1 MSIQNTRT
9 DDPARVRAVQNIKL
23 ESNFYSLYRSTIK
36 TLLEN
41 DNESRN
47 QIISIIENEDSASKE
62 KLREIMQM
70 VRNNK
75 MDCKPIIAII
85 NDVNLSYKDK
95 LKKTMQI
102 VKDVVDIS
110 KYENEEKYI
119 ELSYKEKLNKVV
131 RFIQTITEDVVI
143 YAKMSPFMLS
153 EVSYTC
159 EKQGKSGLYKDGCQL
174 IVPQKNLVSKKENS
188 EIYPQRIADEIVRFG
203 QIQNFLLKSNQ
214 FLNFGN
220 VNYKINSDEFIIG
233 KTNLSENY
241 FDDLINQNN
250 EYLPAF
256 NSVNGI
262 PYDMAKTKLYSP
274 RDVKT
279 AASAKDATAKD
290 ATAKAD
296 DTKAAATAESDD
308 ESDCAKENPF
318 RDQTRDKPDGK
329 GQYWGKLVF
338 PSETE
343 IIKFTGSSVCSFGPL
358 IYVMERVNNKKYSI
372 DELKDMLWIAYRDY
386 IVDSEN
392 KKKIVKMLGI
402 QGKRGMINGTTDFE
416 TVLKSEGYYITTLDI
431 WVFAQKYNV
440 PIILFSSDNVMKDVL
455 IAQENKLYNTSIK
468 NTEYSNSWII
478 LGGDVDDRFFFYES
492 APDASRYQGVIRPQ
506 RLIKQSFY
514 RTDLNDLSE
523 RLENIFAMNKVFS
536 FADYL
541 QQ

>member
-1 MSIQNTRT
+1 
-9 DDPARVRAVQNIKL
+9 
-23 ESNFYSLYRSTIK
+23 
-36 TLLEN
+36 LEN

-47 QIISIIENEDSASKE
+47 QIIAIIENEDSVSKE
-62 KLREIMQM
+62 KLKEIMQT

-110 KYENEEKYI
+110 KFENEEKYI

-279 AASAKDATAKD
+279 AASAKDAAATAKA

-296 DTKAAATAESDD
+296 DTKAATAKADDTAKAAATAESDD

-318 RDQTRDKPDGK
+318 RDQTKDKPDGGK

-343 IIKFTGSSVCSFGPL
+343 IIKFTDSAVCSFGPL
-358 IYVMERVNNKKYSI
+358 IYIMERVNNKKYSI

-386 IVDSEN
+386 IVYSEN

-402 QGKRGMINGTTDFE
+402 QGKRGMIKGTTDFE

-440 PIILFSSDNVMKDVL
+440 PIILFSSDNVMKDVS
-455 IAQENKLYNTSIK
+455 IEIENKLYNESIK

-492 APDASRYQGVIRPQ
+492 ASDASRYQGVIRPQ
-506 RLIKQSFY
+506 KLIKQSFY
-514 RTDLNDLSE
+514 RTELNDLSE
-523 RLENIFAMNKVFS
+523 RVRNIFAMKKVFS

>member
-1 MSIQNTRT
+1 
-9 DDPARVRAVQNIKL
+9 
-23 ESNFYSLYRSTIK
+23 
-36 TLLEN
+36 
-41 DNESRN
+41 
-47 QIISIIENEDSASKE
+47 
-62 KLREIMQM
+62 
-70 VRNNK
+70 
-75 MDCKPIIAII
+75 
-85 NDVNLSYKDK
+85 
-95 LKKTMQI
+95 MQI

-110 KYENEEKYI
+110 KFQNEEKYI

-131 RFIQTITEDVVI
+131 RFIQKITEDVVI

-159 EKQGKSGLYKDGCQL
+159 EKQGKSGVYKDGCQL
-174 IVPQKNLVSKKENS
+174 IVPRKNLVSKKENS
-188 EIYPQRIADEIVRFG
+188 EIYSYRIADEIVRFG
-203 QIQNFLLKSNQ
+203 QIQNFLLNSNQ

-262 PYDMAKTKLYSP
+262 PFDMAKTKLYSP
-274 RDVKT
+274 RDVKIA
-279 AASAKDATAKD
+279 AASANAL
-290 ATAKAD
+290 AKAD
-296 DTKAAATAESDD
+296 DTKAAATMAKAEEAESDD
-308 ESDCAKENPF
+308 DYDCAKENPF
-318 RDQTRDKPDGK
+318 RDQTKDKPDGGK
-329 GQYWGKLVF
+329 GQYWGKHVF
-338 PSETE
+338 PNETE
-343 IIKFTGSSVCSFGPL
+343 IIKFTGSAVCSFGPL
-358 IYVMERVNNKKYSI
+358 IYIMERVNNKRYSI

-386 IVDSEN
+386 IVDPEN

-416 TVLKSEGYYITTLDI
+416 TVLKSEEYYITTLDI

-440 PIILFSSDNVMKDVL
+440 PIILFSSDNIMKDVL

-492 APDASRYQGVIRPQ
+492 ATDASRYQGVIRPQ

-523 RLENIFAMNKVFS
+523 RLENIFAMKKVFS